1 MEVFF
6 VDSLRLKDWTVMFTS
21 SMQGFIWTQDEFR
34 QVQQPQMIFPFNEGD
49 QNLLQLWLC
58 ISTAVTRVCKC
69 EA

>member
-1 MEVFF
+1 
-6 VDSLRLKDWTVMFTS
+6 MFTS